1 MRHHDNCLAL
11 LVQTLNNLHDL
22 HAFLIILSG
31 GRLIQDQDICFKR
44 QYRCK
49 GYPLPLTPAQSEGI
63 PGKYTVKAKKSGN
76 LPDSFINQ
84 LRLAFDIDQSKPYL
98 IVDCVAK
105 I

>member
-1 MRHHDNCLAL
+1 M
-11 LVQTLNNLHDL
+11 
-22 HAFLIILSG
+22 
-31 GRLIQDQDICFKR
+31 
-44 QYRCK
+44 
-49 GYPLPLTPAQSEGI
+49 PLTPAQSEGI

-105 I
+105 DLMIRVLKQITDMAGKLTGSGGCRVESVDDDAAGRWP